1 LSVNDDQLLVALTA
15 GVAMTAVAAP
25 TSVAALLLCA
35 VALLVLP
42 QRPRL
47 RPAPPRPRRPPTASG
62 TRRRAVSTAIA
73 VAAVGMLAV
82 PDRWWLVTIL
92 AAGTGAVVANRPA
105 HRSGHVDAADRRL
118 VAVHADLL
126 ASCLDAGM
134 AVGPALRAVSDTI
147 DRGPPRIDDGG
158 PMSTLDAVV
167 VMLSLGADAETA
179 WRAVDLHPDLAPL
192 AAAARRSAAGGGRL
206 ADAAREHAAFLRG
219 EDAAARLRAAGR
231 AGVLMTAPL
240 GLCFLPAFLCLGL
253 APVVLGL
260 LGQLDVF

>member
-1 LSVNDDQLLVALTA
+1 
-15 GVAMTAVAAP
+15 MTAVATP
-25 TSVAALLLCA
+25 TTVAALLLCA
-35 VALLVLP
+35 AALLMIP

-47 RPAPPRPRRPPTASG
+47 RPAPARLRRWPAVSG
-62 TRRRAVSTAIA
+62 NHRRAASAAIA
-73 VAAVGMLAV
+73 VAAVGMLAI
-82 PDRWWLVTIL
+82 PDRWWLVMII
-92 AAGTGAVVANRPA
+92 AAGTGAVVANRQAP
-105 HRSGHVDAADRRL
+105 RSGRVDAADRRL

-158 PMSTLDAVV
+158 PMATLDAVV
-167 VMLSLGADAETA
+167 VMLSLGADADTA
-179 WRAVDLHPDLAPL
+179 WRAADLDPGLAPL

-219 EDAAARLRAAGR
+219 EDAAAGLRAAGR